1 VAVAVAPVAVEG
13 SQRSR
18 KESSEGGAWILISRQ
33 AAEIAKNF
41 YVFALF
47 AVWREIK
54 TLVFRPGALISCLK
68 AGSYLTVCVRIQISP
83 SSTSRVEL
91 ILISRR
97 PMHAPQLSGLPTSN
111 GVAG

>member
-1 VAVAVAPVAVEG
+1 VVAVAVAPVAVEG

-41 YVFALF
+41 YVFALFALF

-97 PMHAPQLSGLPTSN
+97 PMHAPQ
-111 GVAG
+111 